1 LSILDLQAFLLFF
14 LFCLPV
20 SAIYVWPAA
29 LVDGGFVRSVGE
41 MPWEFRLA
49 VRMTGVKKSEG
60 FAPMAVAGP
69 LLLLAIINLL
79 PVLLAV
85 VGLYGP
91 ISFVAAV
98 AYVVAH
104 LCWLARIRRAI
115 RRADGE

>member
-1 LSILDLQAFLLFF
+1 MDLQAFLLFF

-20 SAIYVWPAA
+20 SVIYIWPAA

-49 VRMTGVKKSEG
+49 VRMTGVKKSAG

-69 LLLLAIINLL
+69 LLLLALVNL
-79 PVLLAV
+79 PVPLALI
-85 VGLYGP
+85 GLFGP

-115 RRADGE
+115 RRTSRE